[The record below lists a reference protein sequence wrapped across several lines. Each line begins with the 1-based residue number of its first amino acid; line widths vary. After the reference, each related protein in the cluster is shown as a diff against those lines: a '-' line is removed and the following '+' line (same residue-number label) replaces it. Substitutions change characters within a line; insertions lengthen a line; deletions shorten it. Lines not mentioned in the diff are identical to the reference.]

1 MISILVSEKKEK
13 ERELLIEMVKHVA
26 AKGSEERLEFF
37 TMGTPDEEEEEEEEK
52 ELPEKLDAAIVD
64 VTEEDG
70 ISVAKQLRREY
81 PEIEILIVSDAGVSP
96 ILYLNP
102 EVRAASLLL
111 LPLQKDVT
119 EQTIEE
125 FLNLFVKLERED
137 CFYVEQ
143 KGEKKRLPYQK
154 IRYLEAREKRVY
166 VRMQN
171 VEYGIYDTIDH
182 LAEIFPREFIR
193 CHRSYVVNCIY
204 IERIRYA
211 DNIILLTENQI
222 IPLSRSYKT
231 KLKEVMSHV

>member
-1 MISILVSEKKEK
+1 MISVLVSENKEK
-13 ERELLIEMVKHVA
+13 ERELLIEMIKHVA

-37 TMGTPDEEEEEEEEK
+37 SMGAVTGEEEGTK
-52 ELPEKLDAAIVD
+52 KPEKLDAAIVD
-64 VTEEDG
+64 VTGEEG
-70 ISVAKQLRREY
+70 ISAAKLLRREY
-81 PEIEILIVSDAGVSP
+81 PEIEILIVSDATVSP

-111 LPLQKDVT
+111 LPLQKEMT
-119 EQTIEE
+119 EQTIGE
-125 FLNLFVKLERED
+125 FLNLFVKMERED

-166 VRMQN
+166 VRMLN
-171 VEYGIYDTIDH
+171 VEYAIYDTIDH
-182 LAEIFPREFIR
+182 LAAIFPREFIR

-211 DNIILLTENQI
+211 DNSILLTENQI

-231 KLKEVMSHV
+231 KVKEVMSHV

>member
-1 MISILVSEKKEK
+1 MISILVSENKEK
-13 ERELLIEMVKHVA
+13 EREILIEMVKCVA

-37 TMGTPDEEEEEEEEK
+37 SMETVTGEEEGTK
-52 ELPEKLDAAIVD
+52 KPEKLDAAIVD
-64 VTEEDG
+64 VTEEEG
-70 ISVAKQLRREY
+70 ISAAKLLRREY
-81 PEIEILIVSDAGVSP
+81 PEIEILIVSDATVSP

-111 LPLQKDVT
+111 LPLQKEMT
-119 EQTIEE
+119 EQTIGE
-125 FLNLFVKLERED
+125 FLNLFVKMERED

-166 VRMQN
+166 VRMLN
-171 VEYGIYDTIDH
+171 VEYAIYDTIDH
-182 LAEIFPREFIR
+182 LAAIFPREFIR

-211 DNIILLTENQI
+211 DNSILLTENQI

-231 KLKEVMSHV
+231 KVKEVMSHV